1 MRQFA
6 PSAAALGRDALLWLA
21 ARPDDVAALLAAS
34 GLGAA
39 ALRARAAD
47 PELLGFVLDF
57 VLADEA
63 RARAFAEAHG
73 LAPDAA
79 LRARAALPGGD
90 APDWT

>member
-1 MRQFA
+1 MRQNA
-6 PSAAALGRDALLWLA
+6 PSPVSVGLDALLWLA
-21 ARPDDVAALLAAS
+21 GRPDDIAALLALS
-34 GLGAA
+34 GIAPA
-39 ALRARAAD
+39 DLRSRSSE
-47 PELLGFVLDF
+47 PGFLGFVLDF

-73 LAPDAA
+73 FPPEAA